1 MYRTTAIYKMKNNFK
16 KADAATAKTTA
27 TKQEKYEKKMA
38 KYLANKARKEQLEKE
53 RREANRKKNENRKV
67 GLDPSR
73 LMYGLLTGIDKK
85 YIGKTYTFGEM
96 MSFNMGYNES
106 NCPAS
111 ARKGPKEYVYAGCGM
126 YVSMEQAKSMGI
138 SIK

>member
-1 MYRTTAIYKMKNNFK
+1 MKNKLK

-38 KYLANKARKEQLEKE
+38 KYLANKARKEQMEKE
-53 RREANRKKNENRKV
+53 RREANRMKNENRKV

-73 LMYGLLTGIDKK
+73 LMYGLLTGIEKE
-85 YIGKTYTFGEM
+85 YIGKTYTFGEVA
-96 MSFNMGYNES
+96 SFNLGYNES

-111 ARKGPKEYVYAGCGM
+111 TRKGPKEWVYAGRGM